1 MLRSCFFSQDAPR
14 CSLVTTAV
22 WSDNSNN
29 NKQQF
34 SPQTVITS
42 QPEAPNSCLTST
54 LTFTHDLHLTLTLVD
69 PLTLTATSRVPD
81 LHWLKVVLLKNGSA
95 SRHSH
100 LPGSFST
107 APQTCSE
114 SNLRYSHN
122 TLSSRPSSEVMWQNG
137 RRQDSA

>member
-14 CSLVTTAV
+14 CSLVTTAI
-22 WSDNSNN
+22 WSDISNN

-34 SPQTVITS
+34 SPQTVNTF
-42 QPEAPNSCLTST
+42 QPKAPNSCLTST

-69 PLTLTATSRVPD
+69 ALTLTATSRVPD

-100 LPGSFST
+100 FPRSFST

-114 SNLRYSHN
+114 SNF
-122 TLSSRPSSEVMWQNG
+122 LSSGPSSEVMWQNW

>member
-14 CSLVTTAV
+14 CSLVTTAL
-22 WSDNSNN
+22 WSDISNN

-34 SPQTVITS
+34 SPQTVNTF
-42 QPEAPNSCLTST
+42 QPKAPNSCLTST

-69 PLTLTATSRVPD
+69 ARTLTATSRVPD

-100 LPGSFST
+100 FPRSFST

-114 SNLRYSHN
+114 SKF
-122 TLSSRPSSEVMWQNG
+122 LSSGPSSEVMWQNW